1 MSQITN
7 MDVIAIFDIGKTN
20 KKFLLF
26 DQDLNIVH
34 QEETSFA
41 EIADEDGFSC
51 DDIEKLETWMDS
63 CLSRIIK
70 QSNFNIK
77 ALNFATYGATLVY
90 LDEKGERLTPVYN
103 YLKPMPDGVLEGFY
117 EKYGGQEE
125 FCRNTASPALGML
138 NSGLQILWLKKK
150 KPQTFSRVKTILH
163 LPQYLSYRFNRQIA
177 SEYTSIGCHTAMWD
191 FDNNHYHRWLTAEG
205 IELPQPVR
213 NDTVFATD
221 LYGVSIKT
229 GIGIHD
235 SSSSLVPY
243 FMGTSDQFILAST
256 GTWCIFMNP
265 FNSEPL
271 TSEQLRKDSLC
282 YMSIQQRQ
290 VKSSRLFMG
299 HMHDV
304 NVENLNH
311 HFGTSRE
318 FYKTV
323 KTGDIKIARQ
333 ARQKQRYFFKEMIP
347 EDYIDRSAN
356 LSVFLTFDEAYHQL
370 MADLVDLAVDSMKL
384 IIPAEDQTKIIYISG
399 GFSRNEIF
407 TRLLATRMP
416 DKIVRTS
423 QVDNATALGAAMV
436 IYSEAFGTQ
445 TPKPLN
451 R

>member
-1 MSQITN
+1 
-7 MDVIAIFDIGKTN
+7 
-20 KKFLLF
+20 
-26 DQDLNIVH
+26 
-34 QEETSFA
+34 
-41 EIADEDGFSC
+41 
-51 DDIEKLETWMDS
+51 
-63 CLSRIIK
+63 
-70 QSNFNIK
+70 
-77 ALNFATYGATLVY
+77 
-90 LDEKGERLTPVYN
+90 
-103 YLKPMPDGVLEGFY
+103 
-117 EKYGGQEE
+117 
-125 FCRNTASPALGML
+125 
-138 NSGLQILWLKKK
+138 
-150 KPQTFSRVKTILH
+150 
-163 LPQYLSYRFNRQIA
+163 
-177 SEYTSIGCHTAMWD
+177 
-191 FDNNHYHRWLTAEG
+191 
-205 IELPQPVR
+205 
-213 NDTVFATD
+213 
-221 LYGVSIKT
+221 
-229 GIGIHD
+229 
-235 SSSSLVPY
+235 
-243 FMGTSDQFILAST
+243 MGTSDQFILAST

-271 TSEQLRKDSLC
+271 TAEQLRKDSLC

>member
-1 MSQITN
+1 
-7 MDVIAIFDIGKTN
+7 
-20 KKFLLF
+20 
-26 DQDLNIVH
+26 
-34 QEETSFA
+34 
-41 EIADEDGFSC
+41 
-51 DDIEKLETWMDS
+51 
-63 CLSRIIK
+63 
-70 QSNFNIK
+70 
-77 ALNFATYGATLVY
+77 
-90 LDEKGERLTPVYN
+90 
-103 YLKPMPDGVLEGFY
+103 
-117 EKYGGQEE
+117 
-125 FCRNTASPALGML
+125 
-138 NSGLQILWLKKK
+138 
-150 KPQTFSRVKTILH
+150 
-163 LPQYLSYRFNRQIA
+163 
-177 SEYTSIGCHTAMWD
+177 
-191 FDNNHYHRWLTAEG
+191 
-205 IELPQPVR
+205 
-213 NDTVFATD
+213 
-221 LYGVSIKT
+221 
-229 GIGIHD
+229 
-235 SSSSLVPY
+235 
-243 FMGTSDQFILAST
+243 
-256 GTWCIFMNP
+256 
-265 FNSEPL
+265 
-271 TSEQLRKDSLC
+271 
-282 YMSIQQRQ
+282 MSIQQRQ